1 MKNKGDTQQE
11 NFHGIC
17 TRNYTVII
25 PQQFYS
31 VKHS

>member
-17 TRNYTVII
+17 NYTVII

-31 VKHS
+31 VEHS